1 MVNKAN
7 MMLCIQ
13 ALRSDEFA
21 QGQGHLKAATGD
33 GSSFTYCCLGVFCE
47 VAKRNGV
54 PVQERV
60 SSNYHL
66 FDEASTAL
74 PPSVQNWLGLTDG
87 LSPIDPILA
96 EADQELATQ
105 NWNGKFLLTCIGA
118 NDRLH
123 WSFGQIAD
131 ALEAYYITGGD
142 DEPTETD

>member
-33 GSSFTYCCLGVFCE
+33 GSSFMYCCLGVFCE
-47 VAKRNGV
+47 VAKRNGL

-74 PPSVQNWLGLTDG
+74 PPSVQNWLGLGDS
-87 LSPIDPILA
+87 LNCIDPILA
-96 EADQELATQ
+96 DVHPESGGRHA
-105 NWNGKFLLTCIGA
+105 LTCIGA
-118 NDRLH
+118 NDRLR

>member
-47 VAKRNGV
+47 VAKRNGL

-60 SSNYHL
+60 LSYYHL

-74 PPSVQNWLGLTDG
+74 PPSVQNWLGLLD
-87 LSPIDPILA
+87 SNRIDPILA
-96 EADQELATQ
+96 DVDPESGGRHA
-105 NWNGKFLLTCIGA
+105 LTCIGA
-118 NDRLH
+118 NDRLN

-131 ALEAYYITGGD
+131 ALEARYITGGD
-142 DEPTETD
+142 DEPSGTD